1 MRAPARFA
9 LNHIVAPRLG
19 LEAFFAM
26 AATLGIDAVEIRN
39 DLKGGAIAD
48 GTPASAVRSLVERHG
63 VRLLSINALQRV
75 NDWNDA
81 RAVEARALAV
91 YAEACGAEALVLC
104 PVNDWQFRP
113 GEPARLDGL
122 RHALSELAPILRDR
136 GIVGFVEPLG
146 FTESSLRLKR
156 EAVDAIDAVGVGATF
171 RLVHDTFH
179 HAIAGEQAFFPA
191 RTGLVHVSGVEDPG
205 LTLASMR
212 DPHRVLVGP
221 RDRLDNAGQLR
232 RLLDGGYAG
241 FVSFEPFA
249 ESVHALPGVASAL
262 KESMAF
268 LTRARDS
275 DGA

>member
-1 MRAPARFA
+1 VHAHRQSFGDR
-9 LNHIVAPRLG
+9 
-19 LEAFFAM
+19 
-26 AATLGIDAVEIRN
+26 
-39 DLKGGAIAD
+39 
-48 GTPASAVRSLVERHG
+48 
-63 VRLLSINALQRV
+63 QR
-75 NDWNDA
+75 
-81 RAVEARALAV
+81 
-91 YAEACGAEALVLC
+91 
-104 PVNDWQFRP
+104 
-113 GEPARLDGL
+113 GL

-156 EAVDAIDAVGVGATF
+156 EAVDAIGAVGVGATF
-171 RLVHDTFH
+171 RLVHDMFH

-205 LTLASMR
+205 LPLASMR

-249 ESVHALPGVASAL
+249 ESVHALPDVASAL

-268 LTRARDS
+268 LARARDS
-275 DGA
+275 DAA